1 MYDDQDISDK
11 DLKKYFRLIDSIQ
24 TIESKIDKTS
34 DKISYYANL
43 DDAKA
48 HKKFDKLNEKL
59 EKLEDKLEDK
69 LEKLPDTVPLAS
81 LQQVSELLHEDK
93 PLKVLLLNNTL
104 DNIELIFATPAAST
118 VEQDNSTNSKFIKK
132 VTVTHE
138 SALHYSNV
146 TTFSD
151 IPEDLVVEN
160 TDFKLFWSINNT
172 RIDVTDDSR
181 FAVEFVDTDGNGIV
195 DQMQWIVPQL
205 SHQEFHIEADL
216 EIINVQ
222 SYPAVGGN
230 WKVRFTTNGT
240 ADLIITAVNGTTFG
254 TVSPDDLLFLE
265 LNNGTHTLDPIVNG
279 NSITYYNYSST
290 EEGFA
295 ESKVL
300 TPLKHHLMFK
310 FSNKTTF

>member
-1 MYDDQDISDK
+1 M
-11 DLKKYFRLIDSIQ
+11 
-24 TIESKIDKTS
+24 
-34 DKISYYANL
+34 
-43 DDAKA
+43 
-48 HKKFDKLNEKL
+48 
-59 EKLEDKLEDK
+59 
-69 LEKLPDTVPLAS
+69 
-81 LQQVSELLHEDK
+81 
-93 PLKVLLLNNTL
+93 LLNNTF
-104 DNIELIFATPAAST
+104 DNIELIFETPAAST

-254 TVSPDDLLFLE
+254 TVSPDDLKFLE
-265 LNNGTHTLDPIVNG
+265 LNNGTHTLDPIING

-290 EEGFA
+290 EEGFE
-295 ESKVL
+295 ESQVL
-300 TPLKHHLMFK
+300 TPFD
-310 FSNKTTF
+310 TT